1 MLKNRQEQR
10 ARLESETLQEMK
22 SEFTQKQKQIQNAMS
37 RSPAKRLD
45 KVQSEGELIKN
56 DNDAAVSFSE
66 EDFQRWLKQQDN
78 IGNGLNHRV
87 ADKLNNAS
95 KPKPTGAAA
104 DGAANV
110 EGTPV

>member
-1 MLKNRQEQR
+1 MKN
-10 ARLESETLQEMK
+10 
-22 SEFTQKQKQIQNAMS
+22 EFTQKQKQIQNAMS
-37 RSPAKRLD
+37 RSPGKRLD

-56 DNDAAVSFSE
+56 DDSVPVAFSE

-95 KPKPTGAAA
+95 NKKLATITNTDAAA
-104 DGAANV
+104 AG
-110 EGTPV
+110 ESTPV